1 MQVFVLFI
9 WQFKMLK
16 WSYDDSQ
23 QALSTHWDQVRG
35 VRNTSAALMKQAC
48 VENWSLPHH
57 HQKTKKKQNQTFARL
72 ILKMSVL
79 FSVGF
84 LPGYEIV
91 HIIPNISVFQVW
103 MDRKKDF

>member
-9 WQFKMLK
+9 WQFKMLE

-57 HQKTKKKQNQTFARL
+57 HQKNKKKTKPNLCQIDLENERF
-72 ILKMSVL
+72 ILSGIFTWIWNSSYHPKYQCFPSL
-79 FSVGF
+79 DG
-84 LPGYEIV
+84 
-91 HIIPNISVFQVW
+91 
-103 MDRKKDF
+103 

>member
-57 HQKTKKKQNQTFARL
+57 HQKNKKKTKPNLCQIDLENERF
-72 ILKMSVL
+72 ILSGIFYLDMK
-79 FSVGF
+79 
-84 LPGYEIV
+84 
-91 HIIPNISVFQVW
+91 
-103 MDRKKDF
+103 